1 MPNRLKE
8 AIKQVQIVKEEIDDT
23 EVTQD
28 LEQAL
33 KSLEDAVERLEN
45 DG

>member
-1 MPNRLKE
+1 MKE